1 MANVK
6 TMGGRRSRYWCGPGS
21 VRANQNGARLSE
33 SGSGAPRIFV
43 TSVLLTRSAKRSH
56 VPPAILSPG
65 LFLEMVIETR
75 SLRRT
80 AGSPSQ

>member
-33 SGSGAPRIFV
+33 SGIGAPQMKKAE
-43 TSVLLTRSAKRSH
+43 TKPAADKR
-56 VPPAILSPG
+56 AINADRKL
-65 LFLEMVIETR
+65 
-75 SLRRT
+75 
-80 AGSPSQ
+80 